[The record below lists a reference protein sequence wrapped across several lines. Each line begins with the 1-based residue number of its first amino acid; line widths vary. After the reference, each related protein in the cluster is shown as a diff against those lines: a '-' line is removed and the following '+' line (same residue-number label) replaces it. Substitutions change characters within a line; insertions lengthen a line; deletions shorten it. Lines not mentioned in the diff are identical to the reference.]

1 MYHGL
6 KNVVDN
12 FVSDTKNEEKR
23 AQLYSILIFIYN
35 EEFNDSLQN
44 LLKEKP
50 NQFIN
55 NFKLKMINL
64 LFDIISNKL
73 NSNELTNLLT
83 HVEDKIDEIYK
94 NAYLLCK
101 NELSKIEN
109 TNIKYFDLS
118 FMKHCINDET
128 KNSIHSCGGNFF
140 PIYENNQ
147 YDNTQIL

>member
-73 NSNELTNLLT
+73 NSN
-83 HVEDKIDEIYK
+83 
-94 NAYLLCK
+94 
-101 NELSKIEN
+101 
-109 TNIKYFDLS
+109 
-118 FMKHCINDET
+118 
-128 KNSIHSCGGNFF
+128 
-140 PIYENNQ
+140 
-147 YDNTQIL
+147 

>member
-1 MYHGL
+1 MFHGL
-6 KNVVDN
+6 KNVVEN
-12 FVSDTKNEEKR
+12 FVTDTKNEEKR
-23 AQLYSILIFIYN
+23 AQLYSILMYIYN

-44 LLKEKP
+44 LLKEKQ

-73 NSNELTNLLT
+73 ISNELTNLLT

-101 NELSKIEN
+101 DELSKIEN
-109 TNIKYFDLS
+109 NNIKNFDLS
-118 FMKHCINDET
+118 FMKHCIND
-128 KNSIHSCGGNFF
+128 
-140 PIYENNQ
+140 
-147 YDNTQIL
+147 DNTFMWWKFLSNISKKPI